1 MNVDIDRDGRD
12 ELICGYR
19 LYSHDGRV
27 LWDHPEFGEHN
38 DAVDVD
44 DMDGDGV
51 PEIAIACSRISAL
64 VTADGR
70 V

>member
-1 MNVDIDRDGRD
+1 M
-12 ELICGYR
+12 
-19 LYSHDGRV
+19 